1 MRAVIFCIV
10 ILQSIIAFSQDE
22 KPELS
27 KAAVKQ
33 SKNLTHEGNKLA
45 SEKNFIDAEANYR
58 KAISKNNKNTAAYYN
73 LGNQYYKKNSMGE
86 AFSRFKEAGEI
97 ATAKPEK
104 HQAYHNLGN
113 VFMNRKDY
121 ANAVEAY
128 KQALRN
134 NPNDEETR
142 YNLALAKEML
152 KKQQNENKDNKK
164 DDKEKDQNQDNKDQQ
179 NQQNQDNKDNNEGKG
194 DNDQKDEPQKPN
206 NNSKGD
212 KNEDQKQPEQP
223 KEGEAQKP
231 KPKQLSPQQLKN
243 ILEAM
248 NNEEKKVQEKI
259 NAQKVKGKPIK
270 PEKDW

>member
-10 ILQSIIAFSQDE
+10 ILQSIIVFSQDE

-223 KEGEAQKP
+223 KEGEGQKP
-231 KPKQLSPQQLKN
+231 KPNQLSPQQLKN

>member
-1 MRAVIFCIV
+1 MKALIFSIV
-10 ILQSIIAFSQDE
+10 ILQSIIVFSQDK

-27 KAAVKQ
+27 KVAVNQ
-33 SKNLTHEGNKLA
+33 SKNLTYEANKLA

-58 KAISKNNKNTAAYYN
+58 KAISKNNKNAVARYN

-86 AFSRFKEAGEI
+86 AFNRFKEAGET
-97 ATAKPEK
+97 ANAKPEK

-113 VFMNRKDY
+113 VFMNKKDY

-194 DNDQKDEPQKPN
+194 DNDKMDEPQKPN
-206 NNSKGD
+206 NNNKGD
-212 KNEDQKQPEQP
+212 KKEDQKQPEQP
-223 KEGEAQKP
+223 KEGEGEKP
-231 KPKQLSPQQLKN
+231 KPNQLSPQQMKN